1 MIKNERGFT
10 IMELLVVIVI
20 IGVLAA
26 IGVPAYNNMTNR
38 ARETTCQANRR
49 TIATAVGMY
58 YVDNGSYK
66 NGSADLTLGDLVLY
80 LDNAESIKCP
90 VKDAAAYT
98 IEVNEDDSS
107 VEIKCDKHPQPT
119 VYVVEP

>member
-1 MIKNERGFT
+1 MMKNERGFT
-10 IMELLVVIVI
+10 IMELMVVIVI

-26 IGVPAYNNMTNR
+26 IGVPAYKSMIDR
-38 ARETTCQANRR
+38 ARKQACLANQR
-49 TIATAVGMY
+49 TISSAVAMY
-58 YVDNGSYK
+58 YVDNGLYK
-66 NGSADLTLGDLVLY
+66 NGLVDLILGDLVLY

-98 IEVNEDDSS
+98 IEVNEDDS